1 MTGKYDFMLKVVVA
15 DMQVFDVFY
24 ESSVDGINL
33 FDVKSSFTIKKI
45 SILTPQSYKI
55 IFIRLPV

>member
-33 FDVKSSFTIKKI
+33 FDVKSSFTIKK
-45 SILTPQSYKI
+45 LVY
-55 IFIRLPV
+55 

>member
-1 MTGKYDFMLKVVVA
+1 MTGKYDLMLKVVVA

-33 FDVKSSFTIKKI
+33 FAVKSSFTIKK
-45 SILTPQSYKI
+45 LVY
-55 IFIRLPV
+55 